1 MHILFLTDNFPPEV
15 NAPASR
21 TYEHCREWVKS
32 GHKVTVI
39 TGVPN
44 FPKGKVFPGY
54 KNLIW
59 QSEVMDGIH
68 VIRVWTF
75 IAENVGFCKRILDY
89 ISFMISATLAACF
102 VKRVDI
108 IIGTSPQLFTVCA
121 AWIVSCFKRAPWVF
135 ELRDIWPESIKAVG
149 AMKESFILRALER
162 LTVFLYTKANLIVV
176 VTHSFRKTLV
186 ELGINKNK
194 IVVVTNGVDLTRFK
208 PQTKNIALTLQ
219 VKIEGKFVVGY
230 VGTHGMAHHLETL
243 IDAAEILQKESSES
257 GIHFL
262 FLGDGAQK
270 ENLINRAKGRGI
282 INTTFLDSVSK
293 DLVSQ
298 YWSLV
303 DVAVIH
309 LRRNP
314 LFSQVIPSKL
324 FECMG
329 MGIPVLH
336 GVMGESAKI
345 VELEQMGEVFEPENA
360 RALANRILQLRNDNE
375 RHGIYRNNCLRA
387 ANHYDRTYLAN
398 TMLTYMAG
406 IKKC

>member
-1 MHILFLTDNFPPEV
+1 LHILFLTDNFPPEV